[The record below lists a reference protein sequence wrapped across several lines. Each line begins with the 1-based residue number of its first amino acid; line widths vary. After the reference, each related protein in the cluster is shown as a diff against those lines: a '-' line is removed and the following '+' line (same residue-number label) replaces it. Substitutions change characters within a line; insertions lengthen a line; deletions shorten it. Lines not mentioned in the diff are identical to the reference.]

1 MKRRKNNTVL
11 ALMFVLMLLVGCRTA
26 KQPVAVV
33 EPEVRITRS
42 ELETMEAFKPVGD
55 AFTAKV
61 KINADI
67 SGTEA
72 AAAGNMKIEQGGGM
86 SIGITALGL
95 FELARLEVSPS
106 DLQFLNKVTK
116 EYAALTY
123 TDVGFLR
130 DAGLSYRVLEAMLMN
145 EIFSPDPSVP
155 LDKAVANM
163 KISLQDNSVVLTT
176 EEQDGMVYS
185 FYLDRHSGNLM
196 RTDGTYNNSITVVCR
211 YSDFRQ
217 FNDRA
222 FPYNITIDVEGVDEE
237 ISINLNLSNVRNDSY
252 SFAKSNV
259 SSYREINIEKLLQS
273 VGK

>member
-1 MKRRKNNTVL
+1 ML
-11 ALMFVLMLLVGCRTA
+11 ASLLLAGCRTA
-26 KQPVAVV
+26 KQPVAVAV
-33 EPEVRITRS
+33 EPEAVITRS
-42 ELETMEAFKPVGD
+42 ELETMETFKPVGD

-72 AAAGNMKIEQGGGM
+72 AAAGNMKIEQGSGM

-145 EIFSPDPSVP
+145 EIFSPDAAAP
-155 LDKAVANM
+155 LDKAVAKM
-163 KISLQDNSVVLTT
+163 KISLQDNNVVLTT
-176 EEQDGMVYS
+176 EEQDGMVYC
-185 FYLDRHSGNLM
+185 FYIDRNSGNLV
-196 RTDGTYNNSITVVCR
+196 RTDATYNSYITVVCR

-222 FPYNITIDVEGVDEE
+222 FPYNMTIDVEGVDEE
-237 ISINLNLSNVRNDSY
+237 ISINLNLSNVRNDNY
-252 SFAKSNV
+252 TFTKSNI
-259 SSYREINIEKLLQS
+259 SSYRQINIEKLLQS